1 MSKFVRRFCKVALFW
16 RYIRKSAQPIRGG
29 ECKSMSSAEKSGLA
43 IQKLREFGYAFNA
56 DGQLRKIDDITGEPG
71 EEPFKF
77 SISDDHKKN
86 QEHYEQL
93 ADQIP
98 EIVYDLLEQNGLCR
112 TYVPEDIPQEQA
124 TFIFTNPQKL
134 VEPKKL
140 IVLIHGSGYV
150 RAGQWAR
157 SLIINNSI
165 DHGTQI
171 PYIKR
176 AQSLGY
182 DILVTNT
189 NDNSRNINGEIRPI
203 PRLGHATAHAR
214 YVWEKYVMGCNPE
227 SVAIV
232 AHSYGGA
239 IAMDLA
245 NRFTK
250 FFDDKVFAIALTDSA
265 HFQIPVKAKHVV
277 LDIACNWV
285 SSSAPL
291 DTEIYTGEGEMHS
304 VSAGHPKHEWTSYSA
319 FESVFK
325 FLEEKYERSQEIG
338 STSKKAKTED

>member
-1 MSKFVRRFCKVALFW
+1 MSNFVRRIFLAARFW
-16 RYIRKSAQPIRGG
+16 RTVRKLAHPVRGS
-29 ECKSMSSAEKSGLA
+29 EFESMSSAEKSGLA
-43 IQKLREFGYAFNA
+43 LKKLKEFGYAFNA
-56 DGQLRKIDDITGEPG
+56 DGQLRKIDEITGEPG

-77 SISDDHKKN
+77 SLFEDHAKN
-86 QEHYEQL
+86 QEHYEKL

-98 EIVYDLLEQNGLCR
+98 DIVYDLLEQNGLSR

-124 TFIFTNPQKL
+124 TFIFTKPHKL
-134 VEPKKL
+134 EQPKKL
-140 IVLIHGSGYV
+140 LVIIHGSGYV

-157 SLIINNSI
+157 SLIINNSL

-176 AQSLGY
+176 AESLGY

-189 NDNSRNINGEIRPI
+189 NDNYRNINGESKPI
-203 PRLGHATAHAR
+203 PRVGSASAHAR
-214 YVWEKYVMGCNPE
+214 YVWEKYVMACKPE

-245 NRFTK
+245 NRFTQ
-250 FFDDKVFAIALTDSA
+250 FFEESVFAIALTDSA
-265 HFQIPVKAKHVV
+265 HFQIPGKAKNVV

-285 SSSAPL
+285 SGSAPL
-291 DTEIYTGEGEMHS
+291 DTEIYTGEGEMRS

-325 FLEEKYERSQEIG
+325 FLEDKYEHANALRSG
-338 STSKKAKTED
+338 SKKSKKEA